1 MGWLE
6 CMEREFFTDRLD
18 ERLIEFLG
26 KQGILN
32 GETDSDKWECLF
44 KSAKEWRSEYMKTS
58 EILAISSYFAWHI
71 NITLAEFSLP
81 DNADTTEIMKKIF
94 FAGWL
99 LDTENDDY
107 ERECYKSSSLELEF
121 DCAFEYPKEKCARLS
136 KARLVEELK
145 YIYDRSYDKLCRYKQ
160 CSDNNPKYI
169 EWVEPSYPVLLSF
182 IEQLQILEDPQ
193 AVRLNEFECDQY
205 VWYIVRYGER
215 IYFAQISDFA

>member
-71 NITLAEFSLP
+71 NFTLAEFSLP
-81 DNADTTEIMKKIF
+81 DNADTAEIMK
-94 FAGWL
+94 
-99 LDTENDDY
+99 
-107 ERECYKSSSLELEF
+107 
-121 DCAFEYPKEKCARLS
+121 

>member
-1 MGWLE
+1 MDWLE

-44 KSAKEWRSEYMKTS
+44 KSAKEWQSKYMKTS

-81 DNADTTEIMKKIF
+81 DNADTAEIMKKIF
-94 FAGWL
+94 LAGRL
-99 LDTENDDY
+99 LDTDGDDY
-107 ERECYKSSSLELEF
+107 KRECYKSDSLESEF
-121 DCAFEYPKEKCARLS
+121 ECTFEYPGEKCARLS

-145 YIYDRSYDKLCRYKQ
+145 DIYDRSYDELCRYKKR
-160 CSDNNPKYI
+160 SNNNPKYI
-169 EWVEPSYPVLLSF
+169 AWVEPSYPVLLSF
-182 IEQLQILEDPQ
+182 IERLECLDKPQ
-193 AVRLNEFECDQY
+193 AIRLNEFECDQC
-205 VWYIVRYGER
+205 VWYIVRDGER
-215 IYFAQISDFA
+215 IYFAQISDVA